1 MESKKS
7 SPKSFYRSVLLKRTP
22 TKKGVVQFVF
32 FNAGGVAFFVVGYA
46 SFALLYGVAH
56 WSWLP
61 AKIVGDSLGW
71 STNFAIQYFVAFKEE
86 RKGHQ
91 PHVVAG
97 KFTFISLVNLV
108 IDYAIVGL
116 LKQIGVSP
124 FIGLIIASQFFTVW
138 KWFWYKRWVFRPK
151 HTHHTD

>member
-1 MESKKS
+1 MRR
-7 SPKSFYRSVLLKRTP
+7 PNRP

-46 SFALLYGVAH
+46 TFSLLYGLFH

-71 STNFAIQYFVAFKEE
+71 TVNFAIQYFLAFRVE
-86 RKGHQ
+86 RRGHK

-97 KFTFISLVNLV
+97 KFTAISLINLA

-116 LKQIGVSP
+116 LKWAGVSP

-138 KWFWYKRWVFRPK
+138 KWLWYKHWVFRPK
-151 HTHHTD
+151 APGRTDDN